1 MGGEG
6 QGGKI
11 GPSPNLSNIFLNSNQ
26 DRPLGGII
34 GPLADNRSLQGKILR
49 LPAEGGAVIE
59 TTWHNVTAWEGKGC
73 QDLSSLKKGDWVH
86 VIGRLRCRR
95 YTDAAGIDRTQMDI
109 VANNLE
115 RYEKI

>member
-1 MGGEG
+1 MEQLNKVELRGILGVIRVQNVGE
-6 QGGKI
+6 
-11 GPSPNLSNIFLNSNQ
+11 
-26 DRPLGGII
+26 
-34 GPLADNRSLQGKILR
+34 NRYAIMTVATNYAYR
-49 LPAEGGAVIE
+49 NAEGGAVIE

-115 RYEKI
+115 RYEKL